1 MRLAAL
7 AQEVD
12 VSEERP
18 PEFVEALAKGLTILE
33 SFDTA
38 HNEMTLSEI
47 ARRADLTPAAARRS
61 LITLVTLGYVG
72 QVGKRFHLTPKVM
85 GLGSAF
91 YFAAGIE
98 QTFQPELR
106 ALVERFGDASS
117 IASLQGHD
125 VLYVAHYSQQRAR
138 RASAVVGARYPA
150 HATSLGRVLLAGL
163 SDERLD
169 RYFAQVEPVALTNKT
184 VTNREELR
192 RIIYRVREQG
202 FATTVDELD
211 YGVTA
216 LAVPIRGA
224 RGQTVVALNSS
235 GYSGQVTPET
245 LVADRLQELR
255 IAASRI
261 GQNIARNPVLES
273 TLST

>member
-1 MRLAAL
+1 MLLAAE
-7 AQEVD
+7 AQEVAVTTD
-12 VSEERP
+12 RP
-18 PEFVEALAKGLTILE
+18 PEFVDALANGLRILE
-33 SFDTA
+33 CFDVT
-38 HNEMTLSEI
+38 HNEMTLSEV
-47 ARRADLTPAAARRS
+47 ARRADLTPATARRS

-91 YFAAGIE
+91 YFAAGID
-98 QTFQPELR
+98 QAFQPELR
-106 ALVERFGDASS
+106 ALVEMFGDASS
-117 IASLQGHD
+117 VASLQGHD

-163 SDERLD
+163 PDAQLD
-169 RYFAQVEPVALTNKT
+169 DYFATVQPVALTNRT
-184 VTNREELR
+184 VTNPEELR
-192 RIIYRVREQG
+192 RLVYRVREQG

-224 RGQTVVALNSS
+224 QGQTVAALNSS
-235 GYSGQVTPET
+235 GYSGQVTPDI
-245 LVADRLQELR
+245 LVAERLQELR
-255 IAASRI
+255 AAASRLS
-261 GQNIARNPVLES
+261 QNIARNPVLES
-273 TLST
+273 TLSA